1 MFYLKKIIP
10 LLGKVFLGSPETYKM
25 LGIYTEAFGN
35 SKNAHHIFNRPEFEV
50 EYIEYF
56 YGCASGIK
64 GRKIK

>member
-1 MFYLKKIIP
+1 
-10 LLGKVFLGSPETYKM
+10 M

-35 SKNAHHIFNRPEFEV
+35 SNNAFQIFKRDNFEV
-50 EYIEYF
+50 EYINYF